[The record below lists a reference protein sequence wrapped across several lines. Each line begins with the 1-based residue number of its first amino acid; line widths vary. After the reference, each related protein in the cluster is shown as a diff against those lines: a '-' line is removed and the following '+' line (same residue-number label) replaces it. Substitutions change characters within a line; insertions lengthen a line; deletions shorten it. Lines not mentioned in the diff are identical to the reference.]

1 MSLRRRRKA
10 DRIKPSDFGLE
21 ELSKIN
27 KEDTVRVMDRSR
39 ERIRSVCTKKR
50 TLL

>member
-27 KEDTVRVMDRSR
+27 KEDTVRVMDLFTGKNRR
-39 ERIRSVCTKKR
+39 KAVR
-50 TLL
+50 